1 MEWYTVTI
9 NSRKD
14 ESIMLGVFLCFIM
27 LQLVLREGLNRAE
40 ETRRADRKPAFSSV
54 PQAAGRKAPCR
65 DKAC

>member
-1 MEWYTVTI
+1 MGCYTVTI

-27 LQLVLREGLNRAE
+27 LQLVLREGLNRAD
-40 ETRRADRKPAFSSV
+40 ETRRASSKPACGSV
-54 PQAAGRKAPCR
+54 SQAAGRKAPCR